1 MPGLT
6 DGSTDLLIKN
16 PTVVVDIDRQKAA
29 SLGLDV
35 MNVEDAIYSAYGTR
49 QVSTIYA
56 TNNTY
61 QVIMELQPEF
71 QETPKAVSLLY
82 VRSNSGQLVP
92 LDAVASLKPTYGP
105 TAVNHSGQLPS
116 VTISFALKPGYAL
129 GTGFDAINNA
139 AKTTLPSTVSSNF
152 QGTAQAFQS
161 SLQALG
167 ALLSIP
173 IPRTYMVPAIP
184 H

>member
-35 MNVEDAIYSAYGTR
+35 MNVEEALYSAYGTR

-71 QETPKAVSLLY
+71 QETPKALSRLY
-82 VRSNSGQLVP
+82 VRSTRGQLLP
-92 LDAVASLKPTYGP
+92 LDAGASLQPTYWP
-105 TAVNHSGQLPS
+105 P
-116 VTISFALKPGYAL
+116 
-129 GTGFDAINNA
+129 
-139 AKTTLPSTVSSNF
+139 
-152 QGTAQAFQS
+152 
-161 SLQALG
+161 
-167 ALLSIP
+167 
-173 IPRTYMVPAIP
+173 
-184 H
+184 